1 MLIFTGDCPGKT
13 GEEGGDDVKSAWRLR
28 PGLHTS
34 YNGAY
39 SGLPSREAELIPKRS
54 LSSDCRLQFA
64 CMKPESVVIADQQ
77 AAVNTFPLLAHT
89 ARQASKV
96 GSTRSSIPF
105 S

>member
-1 MLIFTGDCPGKT
+1 M
-13 GEEGGDDVKSAWRLR
+13 
-28 PGLHTS
+28 TS
-34 YNGAY
+34 SQHGAY
-39 SGLPSREAELIPKRS
+39 AQGYTHPTMGPNRGLPSREAELIPKRP

-105 S
+105 LWGKPHEKGNPKF